1 MIKPPL
7 TQEEIKGLQ
16 EISNDLAG
24 LQILISQYKTKVDS
38 IVNKYSNPR
47 GAVSRTTLLRKAKK
61 LEMKSRVGYHTL
73 RWAEKR
79 FGYHPDL
86 DKRRA
91 ELRLLEA
98 EAQRLR
104 IEADKLF

>member
-24 LQILISQYKTKVDS
+24 LQILISQYKAKVDS
-38 IVNKYSNPR
+38 IVNKYCNPR
-47 GAVSRTTLLRKAKK
+47 GAISKKALLRKAKN
-61 LEMKSRVGYHTL
+61 LEMKSRVGLNSLH
-73 RWAEKR
+73 RAEKR
-79 FGYHPDL
+79 FGYFPDH
-86 DKRRA
+86 DIRRA
-91 ELRLLEA
+91 ELQLLQA

-104 IEADKLF
+104 NEAAKLF